1 MTPLHTYRLEKYHGT
16 ASRHR
21 CPHCNRPRCFTL
33 YVDAQGRPLHPTV
46 GRCDHESSC
55 AYHYTPRQFFA
66 DHPTLR
72 PASPKA
78 SPSHRHS
85 VATGR
90 PASCP
95 TPQRLCTIP
104 SHYMWRSESLN
115 SHLLAYLATI
125 YGRDAVA
132 QAASIYRIGATRSQD
147 TIFWQIDINGLV
159 RTGKIMAYD
168 PTTGHRL
175 RNAHGVDWVHARL
188 LHNGNLHSMPLRRAS
203 PGSRPALPTHRGPRG
218 ERKDRIH
225 RLTRLPKPHLARYR
239 RQKPVL
245 ASENAGARRPT
256 SDAIPR
262 HRRPRRLGITCS
274 MPQRHLRLGADGRRP
289 YCCFRRRPP
298 RQNRHR
304 RLALADAGRQH

>member
-115 SHLLAYLATI
+115 SHLMAYLATI

-132 QAASIYRIGATRSQD
+132 QAASIYRIGATRSHD

-188 LHNGNLHSMPLRRAS
+188 LHNGNLQ
-203 PGSRPALPTHRGPRG
+203 PGWTLTQCLFG
-218 ERKDRIH
+218 EH
-225 RLTRLPKPHLARYR
+225 
-239 RQKPVL
+239 
-245 ASENAGARRPT
+245 
-256 SDAIPR
+256 
-262 HRRPRRLGITCS
+262 
-274 MPQRHLRLGADGRRP
+274 
-289 YCCFRRRPP
+289 
-298 RQNRHR
+298 
-304 RLALADAGRQH
+304 RLALDPHCQRTVALVESEKTAFIGSLAFPSLIWLATGGKSQFSPQKMQVLAARRVMLFPDIDAHADWASRAACLNGICASVQMADALTAASDADRLAKIDIADWL